1 MQKISD
7 KNETHTHEHIE
18 HSFRLWASS
27 SQVSG
32 CLHQP
37 CIAHPYSSSPSSLR
51 CNHAISCCILCS
63 FRLSQHISESRL
75 GESLSRRH
83 VSSAHHRDVG
93 GDGNRTP
100 IAPASD
106 SAGSAMLHEVRGS
119 CGVLHSNCTRI
130 AAKGQDQAATDGLW
144 TWHQMAIPG
153 HRMCEATERWTEDSD
168 TVRPLAAKNGT
179 GGEDKRSYEL
189 HFF

>member
-130 AAKGQDQAATDGLW
+130 AAKGQDQAATDGL
-144 TWHQMAIPG
+144 
-153 HRMCEATERWTEDSD
+153 
-168 TVRPLAAKNGT
+168 
-179 GGEDKRSYEL
+179 
-189 HFF
+189 